1 MIEMND
7 KFIRT
12 SEEKIAAFEK
22 GLGRPLPPQYRQ
34 FLISYNGGRPK
45 IDEFGIPGQGSSQAN
60 FFYGIDVGKDYKCY
74 ELKKN
79 VDVLKG
85 RIPNELLPIA
95 DDPGGNQ
102 ICISLS
108 PDDCGRV
115 YFWDHE
121 KELEPDQ
128 TVIPLA
134 DSFDEFIDSLRESE
148 E

>member
-1 MIEMND
+1 MIEMYD
-7 KFIRT
+7 KFIPT
-12 SEEKIAAFEK
+12 SEERIAAFEEE
-22 GLGRPLPPQYRQ
+22 LGRPLPPQHRQ
-34 FLISYNGGRPK
+34 FLLLYNGGRLK
-45 IDEFGIPGQGSSQAN
+45 NDVFDIPDQGDDLAN
-60 FFYGIDVGKDYKCY
+60 FFYGIDVGGYHDLATKMDVFKD
-74 ELKKN
+74 
-79 VDVLKG
+79 
-85 RIPNELLPIA
+85 RIPNYLLPIA
-95 DDPGGNQ
+95 NDPGGNQ

-108 PDDCGRV
+108 PDDCGKV

>member
-1 MIEMND
+1 MIEMDD
-7 KFIRT
+7 KYPPT
-12 SEEKIAAFEK
+12 SEEKVVALENGF
-22 GLGRPLPPQYRQ
+22 GRPLPPQYRQ
-34 FLISYNGGRPK
+34 FLLLYNGGRPK
-45 IDEFGIPGQGSSQAN
+45 NDIFDIPGQGEGQAN
-60 FFYGIDVGKDYKCY
+60 FFYGIDVVRYNDLAAKIDVFKD
-74 ELKKN
+74 
-79 VDVLKG
+79 
-85 RIPNELLPIA
+85 RIPNYLLPIA
-95 DDPGGNQ
+95 NDPGGNQ

-108 PDDCGRV
+108 PDDCGKV